1 MAKEVRGLACLAG
14 ELPFPSTPSGRRRA
28 SHKSRPGGTDVG
40 TSLRGFFF
48 QARVVVQYWMLD
60 LSKQCPCRDIR
71 GEITVITM
79 SACVYLDKYLL
90 HVGGGWCDEVP
101 SERGI

>member
-48 QARVVVQYWMLD
+48 SGQ
-60 LSKQCPCRDIR
+60 
-71 GEITVITM
+71 
-79 SACVYLDKYLL
+79 
-90 HVGGGWCDEVP
+90 GG
-101 SERGI
+101 